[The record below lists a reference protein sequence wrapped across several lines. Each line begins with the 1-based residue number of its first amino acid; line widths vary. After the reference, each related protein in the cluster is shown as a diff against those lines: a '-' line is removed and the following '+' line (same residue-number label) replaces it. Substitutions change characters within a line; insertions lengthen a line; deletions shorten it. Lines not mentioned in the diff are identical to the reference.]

1 MDTPGTSRGLALAI
15 THPVRVPRTRG
26 LRQNKAFCR
35 NSGPRCIVELG
46 SLPATA
52 PPAGSLRGAALW
64 TPDSATPNSTAAS
77 LLAFPLPFLSSSGFA
92 WTTEQPVRARGQLPG
107 ARLRL
112 LTARASFL
120 NMTSAGP
127 PPPWPRGA
135 RRQLGAQ
142 KGPLL
147 GSRPSLSD
155 QAQDSKTPSAE
166 GWAVSSGLYSH
177 CRATVTF
184 NTYPPHN
191 LLPYAAATRS

>member
-1 MDTPGTSRGLALAI
+1 MLWSSPTLCGSPEPEGCVRTKRSAGIPARGALWSWA
-15 THPVRVPRTRG
+15 HCQPQPRQQAHT
-26 LRQNKAFCR
+26 
-35 NSGPRCIVELG
+35 VELK
-46 SLPATA
+46 AV
-52 PPAGSLRGAALW
+52 W

-92 WTTEQPVRARGQLPG
+92 WTTEQPVRAPGQLPG

-142 KGPLL
+142 EWLL
-147 GSRPSLSD
+147 PGSGPSLSD
-155 QAQDSKTPSAE
+155 QAQDSKTPSAQ
-166 GWAVSSGLYSH
+166 GWAVGTRGLSSGLYSH